1 MAIVSLYKYDKGI
14 DYAVKP
20 TALTYDSLKTKGH
33 KFIARYIN
41 GTAHTSKP
49 SYKCINKTEM
59 SQILASGLGL
69 ILIFEKTATRAIPG
83 SIALAKQYGIQD
95 ATEAASDIAYLGYPS
110 DAFLIVAAGDTDIT
124 SSNVYQ
130 AVAYWTAFNDNI
142 SNPCGV
148 YGDYELINALAGS
161 ECSLFSQTNAAGWSK
176 GRISPYTHLLQT
188 STFNGYDGNIVLRP
202 TSIYGLSAN
211 ATPANSTPFGTFNP
225 AAGSYGSYPYN
236 QNLPKLSRG
245 ASGVAVK
252 FLQGILRKTVDGT
265 LPINGVFDLRTYNA
279 VMAFQ
284 KKFKTATF
292 DGVSASSYMSVDG
305 VVGRETWGVIS
316 NIAMNM

>member
-1 MAIVSLYKYDKGI
+1 MATVSLFKYDKGV

-20 TALTYDSLKTKGH
+20 GSLTYQFLRLKGH
-33 KFIARYIN
+33 KFVSRYID
-41 GTAHTSKP
+41 GTTRSSKP
-49 SYKCINKTEM
+49 SYKSIRKTEM

-69 ILIFEKTATRAIPG
+69 LLLFEKNATRAIPG
-83 SIALAKQYGIQD
+83 STALAAQYGVQD
-95 ATEAASDIAYLGYPS
+95 ATEASLDLAYLNYPIS
-110 DAFLIVAAGDTDIT
+110 APLIVVAGDTDIT
-124 SSNVYQ
+124 LSNVGQ
-130 AVAYWTAFNDNI
+130 AVAYWNAFNGAI

-148 YGDYELINALAGS
+148 YGDYELLNALAGS
-161 ECSLFSQTNAAGWSK
+161 ECSIFCQANAAGWSGGK
-176 GRISPYTHLLQT
+176 ISPYTHLLQT

-202 TSIYGLSAN
+202 TSIYGLSTN

-236 QNLPKLSRG
+236 QNLPKISKG
-245 ASGVAVK
+245 ASGIAVK

-265 LPINGVFDLRTYNA
+265 LPINGVFDLRTHNA

-284 KKFKTATF
+284 KKFRTATF
-292 DGVSASSYMSVDG
+292 NGVSASSYMTVDG
-305 VVGRETWGVIS
+305 IVGRQTWGVVS